1 MVGKNVP
8 NVPAEEGNTKTSSA
22 PALYWCFTHN
32 FENPKIETDAVKIWI
47 VPYLEKLFS
56 ICKNFS
62 ISLEEGEKKGKRHL
76 QGYVNLK
83 KKLRLTQLK
92 KVISNTTHWEKC
104 RGSEE
109 DNENYVLKAPLF
121 NWSMEI
127 LIKEK
132 ERVKLG
138 ILNDIDLYDWQKE
151 IVDIVKEEPKKR
163 YIDWYWSCCG
173 SIGKTE
179 FIKHLIHYYDCALVG
194 GAKKDI
200 MCNILGKDGTKEIKK
215 CYIINL
221 PRSNEHISY
230 DAIESIKD
238 GLLVSNK
245 YESSSKIIPVPHL
258 IVFGNKEPDYKKLSL
273 DRWRVKRL
281 CCCVE
286 NCDNDYLD

>member
-1 MVGKNVP
+1 MVKNVP
-8 NVPAEEGNTKTSSA
+8 NVPAEEGNTKSSA
-22 PALYWCFTHN
+22 SGALYWCFTHN
-32 FENPKIETDAVKIWI
+32 FENTKIELSDVKIWI
-47 VPYLEKLFS
+47 VPFLEKLFS

-76 QGYVNLK
+76 QGYINLK

-92 KVISNTTHWEKC
+92 KVISDTTHWEKC
-104 RGSEE
+104 KGSEE
-109 DNENYVLKAPLF
+109 DNERYVNKAPLF
-121 NWSMEI
+121 NWCMKD

-132 ERVKLG
+132 EG
-138 ILNDIDLYDWQKE
+138 IELDILKCNELYDWQSL
-151 IVDIVKEEPKKR
+151 IVDRVKEKPEKR

-173 SIGKTE
+173 GIGKTE
-179 FIKHLIHYYDCALVG
+179 FIKHLIHYYNCALVG

-200 MCNILGKDGTKEIKK
+200 MCNIMGKDGTKEIKK

-258 IVFGNKEPDYKKLSL
+258 IIFANKEPDYKKLSK
-273 DRWRVKRL
+273 DRWRVKKL
-281 CCCVE
+281 CYCVE
-286 NCDNDYLD
+286 NCDVEDLD